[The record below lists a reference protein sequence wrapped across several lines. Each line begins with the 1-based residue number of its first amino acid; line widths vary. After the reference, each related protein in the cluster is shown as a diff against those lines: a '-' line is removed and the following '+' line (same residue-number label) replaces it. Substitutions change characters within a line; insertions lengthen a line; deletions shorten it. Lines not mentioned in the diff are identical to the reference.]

1 VANAGITAVK
11 GHGVRNISTLG
22 SAFAGLLVLFVAV
35 FGVAIGS
42 RYARVP
48 YTVGLVIV
56 GLVIGLVPGHP
67 QIALTPDLIMLVFLP
82 ALLFAGAWTYPTS
95 QLRRNWLPIALLAT
109 LGVLISVF
117 VSWLV
122 LCRIFGLP
130 VQTALLFGAI
140 TAATDPVAVVAV
152 FKSLRANS
160 ELSAIVEGESLFNDA
175 TAVVAFKVTLL
186 LSVVATH
193 ASATAPIVDFIE
205 LLGGGALVGL
215 VIGVAGLLVLRLTDD
230 YLIEA
235 MGTLVIAYG
244 SYFIADRLGV
254 SGLIAVIVAGMFL
267 SRIGARLG
275 TFTLT
280 RQSVN
285 QFWEFMAFIANSMLF
300 LLVGLAINLGDMR
313 SSLVLA
319 AWGIGAVVLAR
330 IISVYG
336 LSALSGSLGRRMPA
350 AWQHIFFLGGLRGAL
365 SMALA
370 LSLPSSIAQRGLLI
384 DMVFSVVLF
393 TIVVQGLA
401 ITPAILR
408 LRLSSADAQH

>member
-1 VANAGITAVK
+1 
-11 GHGVRNISTLG
+11 
-22 SAFAGLLVLFVAV
+22 LVLFVAV
-35 FGVAIGS
+35 LGVAIGS

-56 GLVIGLVPGHP
+56 GLAIGAIPGHP
-67 QIALTPDLIMLVFLP
+67 QVTLTPDLIMLVFLP
-82 ALLFAGAWTYPTS
+82 ALLFAGAWTYPTA

-109 LGVLISVF
+109 IGVLVSVV

-122 LCRIFGLP
+122 LSRIIGLP

-152 FKSLRANS
+152 FRSLRADKD
-160 ELSAIVEGESLFNDA
+160 LSAIVEGESLFNDA
-175 TAVVAFKVTLL
+175 TAVVAFKITLL
-186 LSVVATH
+186 ISVVTTH
-193 ASATAPIVDFIE
+193 VGAAVPAIDFLE

-230 YLIEA
+230 YLVEA

-275 TFTLT
+275 SFNTT

-285 QFWEFMAFIANSMLF
+285 QLWEFVAFIANSMLF
-300 LLVGLAINLGDMR
+300 LLVLLAGGAGHQCRGYALELGARGLGNRCGPCRAGHRRLR
-313 SSLVLA
+313 LERAEPA
-319 AWGIGAVVLAR
+319 ARQAHARRVAACVLAR
-330 IISVYG
+330 G
-336 LSALSGSLGRRMPA
+336 A
-350 AWQHIFFLGGLRGAL
+350 ARGAL
-365 SMALA
+365 DGAGFEPSFLYTSARTAYRHGVLGGVVHHTRARARHYTRHFEAAPEFCRRTALG
-370 LSLPSSIAQRGLLI
+370 LKAQ
-384 DMVFSVVLF
+384 
-393 TIVVQGLA
+393 
-401 ITPAILR
+401 
-408 LRLSSADAQH
+408 